1 MAHKIESMAEF
12 KQVIAKGVTLV
23 DFYADWCGPCKMI
36 APIIEDLSEEYKG
49 KANIVKVNV
58 DNVQDVA
65 AEFGIQSIP
74 TLLVFKDSKV
84 VGKAVGYKPK
94 ATLVN
99 AVEAALKL

>member
-12 KQVIAKGVTLV
+12 NQIISKGVTLV

-58 DNVQDVA
+58 DNIQDVA
-65 AEFGIQSIP
+65 AAYGIQSIP
-74 TLLVFKDSKV
+74 TLLVFKDNKV

-94 ATLVN
+94 NTLVS
-99 AVEAALKL
+99 AIEAALKL